1 MCPNCFPSNQ
11 AFIDPGYIIAFF
23 ICILFFVVAAGAMW
37 LAGRSGHMSN
47 LEESK
52 YSMLED

>member
-1 MCPNCFPSNQ
+1 MCPNCYPTLGIS
-11 AFIDPGYIIAFF
+11 PGYIIAFF
-23 ICILFFVVAAGAMW
+23 ICILFFGAAALAMF

-47 LEESK
+47 LEETK